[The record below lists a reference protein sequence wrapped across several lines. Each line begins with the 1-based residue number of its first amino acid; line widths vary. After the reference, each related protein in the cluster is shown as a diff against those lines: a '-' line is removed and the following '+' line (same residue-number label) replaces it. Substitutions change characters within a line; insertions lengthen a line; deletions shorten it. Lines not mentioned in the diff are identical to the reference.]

1 MHETNSRLSS
11 WLESLSLQPAS
22 PALPPHVAT
31 PHQMSWLLSELLH
44 AGQNLRTLPGERDA
58 RLELEI
64 SVYRENVERLRTLLP
79 SIHKALLSERA
90 RLEQERARV
99 ESATEWVRRSRQT
112 L

>member
-1 MHETNSRLSS
+1 
-11 WLESLSLQPAS
+11 
-22 PALPPHVAT
+22 
-31 PHQMSWLLSELLH
+31 MSWLLSELLH